1 MSYSEKHNQLH
12 QNHTLAPLLIN
23 KGLEV
28 LPNMHGLLFSNNDWG
43 VSEPYICDQRENIAK
58 FGDTLRI
65 QENRAAG
72 ILHFID
78 FEKAFKSL
86 KWIGVSQ

>member
-12 QNHTLAPLLIN
+12 HNHTLAPLLIN

-43 VSEPYICDQRENIAK
+43 VSEP
-58 FGDTLRI
+58 
-65 QENRAAG
+65 
-72 ILHFID
+72 
-78 FEKAFKSL
+78 
-86 KWIGVSQ
+86 